1 MATTVDGST
10 GVSQIQDDKVTVAKL
25 DLISTG
31 SVPSLEAKGTSGVTS
46 GYLKLN
52 CSENSHGIKLLGPP
66 HSAGADYTL
75 TFPNN
80 DGDAGQFLQSNGS
93 GVMSWAAAGGGVTYL
108 GTMNTTSGTEQQ
120 IASLDLTDV
129 NILLFVYNQV
139 SHTSGSA
146 QRLTLGIG
154 GNTLY
159 GWGNTI
165 SAAQGL
171 AGMLQI
177 DLRNNIGAW
186 EMSQQTPITSGN
198 QWASS
203 YAGHIIYSL
212 GNNLRASS
220 NTTVKVGMSGA
231 TFDNGSVNVYGLN

>member
-66 HSAGADYTL
+66 HSATADYTL

-93 GVMSWAAAGGGVTYL
+93 GVMSWAAAGGGMELLSTL
-108 GTMNTTSGTEQQ
+108 NTTSGNSHATGT
-120 IASLDLTDV
+120 LNLTGFKQLLMSFYSIGSSGTAGKLQMTP
-129 NILLFVYNQV
+129 NGGSATILYPV
-139 SHTSGSA
+139 SSGSSSQA
-146 QRLTLGIG
+146 QYTLVVHDLGSGIFTAPTRVGMARNITAISAEGPGGIG
-154 GNTLY
+154 INKGLTASTTTITFNYDGTQTFNVGQILIY
-159 GWGNTI
+159 GI
-165 SAAQGL
+165 
-171 AGMLQI
+171 
-177 DLRNNIGAW
+177 
-186 EMSQQTPITSGN
+186 
-198 QWASS
+198 
-203 YAGHIIYSL
+203 
-212 GNNLRASS
+212 
-220 NTTVKVGMSGA
+220 K
-231 TFDNGSVNVYGLN
+231 